1 MRTNKASEFGI
12 YEKKMVNVETKS
24 PPISDL
30 SCYLSLYLSL
40 SLILSIYL
48 SICMYVSIYFF
59 TRWKAGLGNNIYTY
73 VEHFTFIDIF
83 IIVKKEF

>member
-48 SICMYVSIYFF
+48 SMYVHIYLF
-59 TRWKAGLGNNIYTY
+59 LYT
-73 VEHFTFIDIF
+73 VEGRPWQ
-83 IIVKKEF
+83 